1 MKAFLTHLKSSSNLL
16 LPGGFS
22 RVGATPVARA
32 PVPSLVNSELFEPN
46 IPFVL
51 MPGNPPFLYFAASA
65 PGAAER
71 RRLPAA
77 VALDIRAPSCK
88 FEELP
93 IPVVERVGGGV
104 RDPCMPIG
112 LGDAVTVPGKQHH
125 WLKCTSS
132 ERMKVR
138 QAQREGGKKELYTV
152 ACFGMCTD

>member
-1 MKAFLTHLKSSSNLL
+1 
-16 LPGGFS
+16 
-22 RVGATPVARA
+22 
-32 PVPSLVNSELFEPN
+32 
-46 IPFVL
+46 

-112 LGDAVTVPGKQHH
+112 LGDAVTVPGKHH
-125 WLKCTSS
+125 HRFNVYIKWENESKTSTK
-132 ERMKVR
+132 EG
-138 QAQREGGKKELYTV
+138 REGGR
-152 ACFGMCTD
+152 

>member
-1 MKAFLTHLKSSSNLL
+1 MCIKLGQLPVTEKSLASLKTLTHLKSSSNLL

-22 RVGATPVARA
+22 RVGATPVARV
-32 PVPSLVNSELFEPN
+32 PVPSFVNSELFEPN

-104 RDPCMPIG
+104 RDPCMPMG
-112 LGDAVTVPGKQHH
+112 LGDAVTVPGKQIKDSYFVHT
-125 WLKCTSS
+125 LA
-132 ERMKVR
+132 E
-138 QAQREGGKKELYTV
+138 
-152 ACFGMCTD
+152 